1 VTERE
6 GMDACFFPIFV
17 TGHVRIALRHQRGE
31 GRHYSVS
38 VRFIIRKVQYKVPT
52 WKKEELCLSVRLT

>member
-1 VTERE
+1 MTERE
-6 GMDACFFPIFV
+6 GVDACFVPIFV

-38 VRFIIRKVQYKVPT
+38 DRFIIRKVQYSIGSVPDRI
-52 WKKEELCLSVRLT
+52 L